1 MSNRLLLLLPNFTH
15 FQTVRKVPIDIY
27 QFAKHVHQGRLPELT
42 RRYLY
47 DVLNPNAVIP
57 GSQAPLDTLPFVDGP
72 LRLYNSA
79 RAVYYAP
86 SDLSGVGGMHQER
99 IRAVRSWYGGP
110 ARYDCIFVGNA
121 DSDEPGFRGLNV
133 ARVRVFFSVQH
144 KRKVYPCAL
153 VHWFS
158 HVGNAPDPVT
168 GLWKVKPDYDRQG
181 RPVLAVIPVDAIFRA
196 AHLIGVSGSHRI
208 PRHSFDHSKALDSF
222 KTFYV
227 NKYADHHAHEI
238 AF

>member
-1 MSNRLLLLLPNFTH
+1 M
-15 FQTVRKVPIDIY
+15 RKVPRDIY
-27 QFAKHVHQGRLPELT
+27 QFAQHVHQGRLPELT

-47 DVLNPNAVIP
+47 DVLNPEATVS
-57 GSQAPLDTLPFVDGP
+57 GSQAPTDSLPTINGP
-72 LRLYNSA
+72 VQLFNSA

-86 SDLSGVGGMHQER
+86 SDLSGIGGMHQER
-99 IRAVRSWYGGP
+99 IRAMRSWYGGP
-110 ARYDCIFVGNA
+110 PRYDCVFVGNA

-144 KRKVYPCAL
+144 DGETYPCAL

-158 HVGNAPDPVT
+158 HVGNGPDPVT
-168 GLWKVKPDYDRQG
+168 GMWKVKPDYDRHHK
-181 RPVLAVIPVDAIFRA
+181 PVLAVISVDSIFRA
-196 AHLIGVSGSHRI
+196 AHLIGVSGSQCI
-208 PRHSFDHSKALDSF
+208 PRHGFDHSKSLDSF
-222 KTFYV
+222 QSFYV